1 MQFPPIPPRIRLA
14 IYLVTGIGS
23 AVVAYLVAKGIAGDA
38 EVTLWAALVAV
49 VNGMSAAYV
58 PTKRADRAR
67 EADAGH
73 LTILDAVLVVAIV
86 IVCLFIASLIEPG
99 MWR

>member
-1 MQFPPIPPRIRLA
+1 MPQFPPIPPRIRLA
-14 IYLVTGIGS
+14 IYLVSGIGS

-58 PTKRADRAR
+58 PNKRGERGAV
-67 EADAGH
+67 DAVTA
-73 LTILDAVLVVAIV
+73 LVIAVLVVV
-86 IVCLFIASLIEPG
+86 LVVLLD
-99 MWR
+99 RVV

>member
-1 MQFPPIPPRIRLA
+1 MQFPPIPPRVRLG
-14 IYLVTGIGS
+14 IYLVSGIGS
-23 AVVAYLVAKGIAGDA
+23 AVVAYLVAKGLAGDA

-58 PTKRADRAR
+58 PTKRADRVR

-73 LTILDAVLVVAIV
+73 ADVLTVVAAVALLLVVLWLV
-86 IVCLFIASLIEPG
+86 GGLPG
-99 MWR
+99 VR

>member
-1 MQFPPIPPRIRLA
+1 MQFPPIPPRVRLG
-14 IYLVTGIGS
+14 IYLVSGVGS

-58 PTKRADRAR
+58 PTKRADRVR
-67 EADAGH
+67 ENDAGH
-73 LTILDAVLVVAIV
+73 TDVVTVLVAVALLLLV
-86 IVCLFIASLIEPG
+86 LWLLGALPG
-99 MWR
+99 PR